1 MIRITLVC
9 AEGMS
14 TSLLVTSM
22 QDAAEKKG
30 IEVSLNDTAK
40 TEIHTQADKTDIL
53 LLGPQVR
60 YLLGKLKSEL
70 GGKIPVIEVINMAD
84 YGLMKGEKVLDDA
97 LALYNSK
104 QNI

>member
-22 QDAAEKKG
+22 QDSAEKKG
-30 IEVSLNDTAK
+30 IEVSINAMPEAQIRTK
-40 TEIHTQADKTDIL
+40 ADKTDIL

>member
-14 TSLLVTSM
+14 TSMLVLKM
-22 QDAAEKKG
+22 QDAASKKG
-30 IEVSLNDTAK
+30 IEADIDAISEVQIKSK
-40 TEIHTQADKTDIL
+40 ADKTDIL

-60 YLLGKLKSEL
+60 YLLGKMKSEL
-70 GGKIPVIEVINMAD
+70 RDKIPVIEVINMSD
-84 YGLMKGEKVLDDA
+84 YGLLNGAKVLDDA

-104 QNI
+104 K